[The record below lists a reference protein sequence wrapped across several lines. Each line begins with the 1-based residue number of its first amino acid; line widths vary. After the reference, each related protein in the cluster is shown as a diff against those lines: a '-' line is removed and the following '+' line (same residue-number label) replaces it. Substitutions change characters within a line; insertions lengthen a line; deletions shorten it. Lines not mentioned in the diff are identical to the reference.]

1 MTSIRKSILIGLTVL
16 GLGASSFTVQAH
28 QADKQGSAQMHAKW
42 GERAAAKQKK
52 LHDALMLTPSQE
64 AAWVAY
70 SGAAKPAARGERGQ
84 RGDWKT
90 MTAPQ
95 RMEKRLEMAKQR
107 IGIMET
113 RLAALNTFY
122 AVLTPE
128 QKAVFDANSKQQR
141 GHRGHR
147 GHSKHGMK
155 HDAKH
160 ATPG

>member
-28 QADKQGSAQMHAKW
+28 EADKQSRQQMHAKW
-42 GERAAAKQKK
+42 GERVAMHQKK

-64 AAWVAY
+64 AAWATY
-70 SGAAKPAARGERGQ
+70 TSAAKPAPRAERGQ

-90 MTAPQ
+90 MSTPQ
-95 RMEKRLEMAKQR
+95 RMEQRIAMAKQR
-107 IGIMET
+107 VGMMEN

-128 QKAVFDANSKQQR
+128 QKLAFDANSKGQR
-141 GHRGHR
+141 GHGAHR
-147 GHSKHGMK
+147 RHGMQ
-155 HDAKH
+155 
-160 ATPG
+160 G